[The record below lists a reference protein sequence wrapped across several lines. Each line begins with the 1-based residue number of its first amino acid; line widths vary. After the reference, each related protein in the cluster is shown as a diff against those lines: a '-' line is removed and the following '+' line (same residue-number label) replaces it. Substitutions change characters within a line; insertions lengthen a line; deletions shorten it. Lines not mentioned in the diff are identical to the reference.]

1 MSLFASI
8 SSISKVNSTSNK
20 SNLISNKNAMIQF
33 TENKVQS
40 GLVSGL
46 LFDVATTLENAGL

>member
-8 SSISKVNSTSNK
+8 SSISKVNSTK
-20 SNLISNKNAMIQF
+20 STLIDNKNSMIQF
-33 TENKVQS
+33 TENKVQT

-46 LFDVATTLENAGL
+46 LFNVAESLNKAGL